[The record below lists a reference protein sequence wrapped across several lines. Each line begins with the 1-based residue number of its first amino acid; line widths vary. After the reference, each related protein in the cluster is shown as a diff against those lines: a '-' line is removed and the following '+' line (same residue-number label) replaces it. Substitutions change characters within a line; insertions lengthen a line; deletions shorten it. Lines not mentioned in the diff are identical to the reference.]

1 MPAAGGRGAED
12 FDSRADAFGAYCS
25 AMESFFDF
33 LEFLAFLYQRRLPL
47 LLAILGPTI
56 VCLLLI
62 WYFGPW
68 WY

>member
-1 MPAAGGRGAED
+1 MD
-12 FDSRADAFGAYCS
+12 F
-25 AMESFFDF
+25 FFDF

-47 LLAILGPTI
+47 LLAILGSTI

>member
-12 FDSRADAFGAYCS
+12 FDSRAGAFRAYCS
-25 AMESFFDF
+25 AMDFFFDF

-47 LLAILGPTI
+47 LLVVLGPTI

>member
-1 MPAAGGRGAED
+1 MD
-12 FDSRADAFGAYCS
+12 F
-25 AMESFFDF
+25 FFDF

-47 LLAILGPTI
+47 LLVVLGPTI